1 MKNIIGIYAQESGND
16 GWVLSTKKLQDIYN
30 DGLPKTE
37 RIDIIT
43 TYNLTF
49 ELEEFLTR
57 RCILS
62 TSTSKNLTV
71 RTYTTSP

>member
-16 GWVLSTKKLQDIYN
+16 GWVLSTKKLQVIYN

-43 TYNLTF
+43 TY
-49 ELEEFLTR
+49 
-57 RCILS
+57 ILRL
-62 TSTSKNLTV
+62 N
-71 RTYTTSP
+71 